1 MKSFVNRL
9 TAKFRYAFEGLF
21 HGICHDSSIRI
32 QCGFAVLAAA
42 AGVLFDF
49 TVMEWI
55 VLILAIV
62 LVIAMEFVNSSIE
75 RLCDLCAPH
84 INEASKRIK
93 DYAAAAVLI
102 VSIGALL
109 VGLLIIGGKL
119 L

>member
-1 MKSFVNRL
+1 MKSFTNRL
-9 TAKFRYAFEGLF
+9 TAKFRYAFQGLF

-32 QCGFAVLAAA
+32 QCSFAVLAMI
-42 AGVLFDF
+42 AGILFHF
-49 TVMEWI
+49 TVTEWMI
-55 VLILAIV
+55 ILLAIA

-75 RLCDLCAPH
+75 RLCDLSAPH

-93 DYAAAAVLI
+93 DYAAAAVLV

-119 L
+119 Q

>member
-9 TAKFRYAFEGLF
+9 AAKFRYAFEGLF

-32 QCGFAVLAAA
+32 QCGFALLAAA
-42 AGVLFDF
+42 AGILFRF
-49 TVMEWI
+49 TVMEWMI
-55 VLILAIV
+55 LILVIA

-75 RLCDLCAPH
+75 RLCDLSAPH

-109 VGLLIIGGKL
+109 VGLVIIGGKIL
-119 L
+119 